1 MAFETPA
8 TTEKA
13 SETPATPEISFE
25 TLATP
30 VLPSP
35 EGSLPEDCGVA
46 SKDVIL
52 DQNLDLWL
60 RIFLPTIQLDHNES
74 MRMPVCLYFHGGAF
88 VMGSPAW
95 RCFHALCIRIATAA
109 GAIVV
114 SVNYRLAPKHRLPA
128 AYDDCLTALSWL
140 RSEATKTDDD
150 NGRDGDPWLQ
160 THADFSKVFLAG
172 DSAGGNIVH
181 HVIVKGNDWNPLKI
195 RGAVM
200 VQPSFGGE
208 QRTQSE
214 IESPEDLERSIR
226 NRMMALP
233 EGADKDHP
241 FSNPFAASSDYPSL
255 AEAILPPVLIVIGG
269 RDMLRDRAKAYYE
282 ILVKHDKA
290 AQIILF
296 EEENHGFYVLKKD
309 AESTKELIEHI
320 ARFVKAN
327 N

>member
-1 MAFETPA
+1 MALED
-8 TTEKA
+8 
-13 SETPATPEISFE
+13 
-25 TLATP
+25 LATP

-35 EGSLPEDCGVA
+35 QAAVPEDSGVA

-52 DQNLDLWL
+52 DHNLDLWV
-60 RIFLPTIQLDHNES
+60 RIFLPPIQSHHNES
-74 MRMPVCLYFHGGAF
+74 KRMPVCLYFHGGAF
-88 VMGSPAW
+88 IMGSPAW
-95 RCFHALCIRIATAA
+95 RSFHMLCVRMAAAA

-140 RSEATKTDDD
+140 RSEATKTDND

-160 THADFSKVFLAG
+160 SHADFSRVFIVG

-181 HVIVKGNDWNPLKI
+181 HVIVKGSGWNPLKI
-195 RGAVM
+195 KGAVM

-214 IESPEDLERSIR
+214 IESPEELEQSVR

-241 FSNPFAASSDYPSL
+241 FCNPLAASSDYPTL
-255 AEAILPPVLIVIGG
+255 AEATLPPLLIVIGG

-282 ILVKHDKA
+282 SVVKDGKSA
-290 AQIILF
+290 ELIAF
-296 EEENHGFYVLKKD
+296 EEEKHGFYILKQD
-309 AESTKELIEHI
+309 AECTETLIQHI
-320 ARFVKAN
+320 ARFVEAHN
-327 N
+327 

>member
-1 MAFETPA
+1 MEKTVIEMGLQTMAM
-8 TTEKA
+8 
-13 SETPATPEISFE
+13 
-25 TLATP
+25 P

-35 EGSLPEDCGVA
+35 QGTLPEDCGVA

-60 RIFLPTIQLDHNES
+60 RIFLPTTQSDHKES

-88 VMGSPAW
+88 IMGSPAW
-95 RCFHALCIRIATAA
+95 RCFHTLCIRMATAA
-109 GAIVV
+109 RAIVV

-140 RSEATKTDDD
+140 RSEATNTDDD
-150 NGRDGDPWLQ
+150 NGRDRDPWLQ
-160 THADFSKVFLAG
+160 SHADFSRVFLVG

-200 VQPSFGGE
+200 VQPSFSGE
-208 QRTQSE
+208 KRTQSE
-214 IESPEDLERSIR
+214 IESPEDLERSVR
-226 NRMMALP
+226 NRMMGLP

-241 FSNPFAASSDYPSL
+241 FSNPFAPSPDYPTL
-255 AEAILPPVLIVIGG
+255 AEADLPPLLIVIGG
-269 RDMLRDRAKAYYE
+269 RDMLRDRSKAYYE
-282 ILVKHDKA
+282 SLVKHGKA
-290 AQIILF
+290 AEMIVF
-296 EEENHGFYVLKKD
+296 EDENHAFYALKQD
-309 AESTKELIEHI
+309 AESTEALIQHI
-320 ARFVKAN
+320 ARFVQAN

>member
-1 MAFETPA
+1 MAL
-8 TTEKA
+8 
-13 SETPATPEISFE
+13 E
-25 TLATP
+25 TLAES
-30 VLPSP
+30 VSPSSQ
-35 EGSLPEDCGVA
+35 GTLPEDCGVA

-60 RIFLPTIQLDHNES
+60 RIFLPTTQPDRNNS
-74 MRMPVCLYFHGGAF
+74 MRMPICLYFHGGAF
-88 VMGSPAW
+88 IMGSPAW
-95 RCFHALCIRIATAA
+95 RCFHTLCVRMATAS

-140 RSEATKTDDD
+140 CSEATNTDDG

-160 THADFSKVFLAG
+160 SHADFSRVFLVG

-181 HVIVKGNDWNPLKI
+181 HVIMKGNDWNPLNI

-214 IESPEDLERSIR
+214 IELPEDLERSVGC
-226 NRMMALP
+226 RMMALP

-241 FSNPFAASSDYPSL
+241 FNNPLAASSDYPTL
-255 AEAILPPVLIVIGG
+255 AEASLPQLLIVIGG
-269 RDMLRDRAKAYYE
+269 CDMLRDRAKAYYE
-282 ILVKHDKA
+282 SLLQHGKT
-290 AQIILF
+290 AQMIVF
-296 EEENHGFYVLKKD
+296 EEENHGFYVLKQD
-309 AESTKELIEHI
+309 AESTETLIQQI
-320 ARFVKAN
+320 GRFVQAN

>member
-1 MAFETPA
+1 MEETSTEMALAFG
-8 TTEKA
+8 
-13 SETPATPEISFE
+13 

-60 RIFLPTIQLDHNES
+60 RIFLPKTQPDHNES
-74 MRMPVCLYFHGGAF
+74 VRMPVCLYFHGGAF
-88 VMGSPAW
+88 VIGSPAW
-95 RCFHALCIRIATAA
+95 RCFHRLCIRIATAT

-128 AYDDCLTALSWL
+128 AYEDSLAALSWL
-140 RSEATKTDDD
+140 RSEATKRDDD

-160 THADFSKVFLAG
+160 THADFSRVFLAG

-181 HVIVKGNDWNPLKI
+181 HLTVKGNDWNPLQI

-200 VQPSFGGE
+200 VQPAFAGE

-214 IESPEDLERSIR
+214 IESPKDLQEQIVRR
-226 NRMMALP
+226 RMLALP
-233 EGADKDHP
+233 KGADDTDHP
-241 FSNPFAASSDYPSL
+241 FYNPFTASSDRPTL
-255 AEAILPPVLIVIGG
+255 ADAILPPVLIVIGG
-269 RDMLRDRAKAYYE
+269 RDMLRDREKAYYE
-282 ILVKHDKA
+282 SLVKHGKA
-290 AQIILF
+290 AQIIVF
-296 EEENHGFYVLKKD
+296 EEENHAFYVFKQD
-309 AESTKELIEHI
+309 GESTNGLIEHI